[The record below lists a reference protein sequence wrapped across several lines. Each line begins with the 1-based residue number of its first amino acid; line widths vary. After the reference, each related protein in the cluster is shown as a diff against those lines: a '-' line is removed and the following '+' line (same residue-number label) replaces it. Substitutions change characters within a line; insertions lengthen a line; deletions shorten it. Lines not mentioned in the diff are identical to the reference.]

1 VCLVGGILDRNQLQ
15 TWAQRDV
22 VDALK
27 RTALAPRVGDGV
39 LMHILKAPTDLC
51 ALERLG
57 FKPKAKVSTTWTAAH
72 KQRLKNGLIQLALGT
87 AQMPTQTMDVM
98 YYLSHHVMHK
108 EFDER
113 SCAYM
118 VSRLWQDAQEGLA

>member
-1 VCLVGGILDRNQLQ
+1 M
-15 TWAQRDV
+15 
-22 VDALK
+22 
-27 RTALAPRVGDGV
+27 
-39 LMHILKAPTDLC
+39 LMNILKALTDLC

-118 VSRLWQDAQEGLA
+118 VSRLWQDAQEGLAWCEHG